1 MVSFDKPCRPAVL
14 PTNPSLA
21 DQQHFQLTVN
31 TAFKEKPPGS
41 RPRGR
46 PPSNPARKRAA
57 QVEQRPAKRAR
68 HRTCQRRNK
77 VGRTMSSTSVSSS
90 SVSSS
95 SVSSSPS
102 MRSTTSRSSSDD
114 ELDTEKRRE
123 HNNMER
129 QRRIELRNAFEEL
142 RILVPAVE
150 KKEKAPKVAILR
162 QASAYLASLTSKE
175 MGNAAKVADLR
186 RQQEKL
192 RASLSYLRRSLAMTR

>member
-46 PPSNPARKRAA
+46 PPSNPARKRGAV
-57 QVEQRPAKRAR
+57 QIEEKPAKRAR
-68 HRTCQRRNK
+68 HRSCQRRNK
-77 VGRTMSSTSVSSS
+77 VGRTMSSSISSS
-90 SVSSS
+90 
-95 SVSSSPS
+95 S

-142 RILVPAVE
+142 RVLVPAVE
-150 KKEKAPKVAILR
+150 NKDKAPKVVILR
-162 QASAYLASLTSKE
+162 QATAYCASLAEKE
-175 MGNAAKVADLR
+175 ISFAATVAELR

-192 RASLSYLRRSLAMTR
+192 RASLSYLRRSLAMSR